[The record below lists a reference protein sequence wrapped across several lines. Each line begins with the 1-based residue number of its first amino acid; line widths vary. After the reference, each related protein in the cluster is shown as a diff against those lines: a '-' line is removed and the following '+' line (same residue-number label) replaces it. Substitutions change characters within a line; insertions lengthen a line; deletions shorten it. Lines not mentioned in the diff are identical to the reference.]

1 MNQARYPEYK
11 EESPDSAM
19 CHDSS
24 FCVLLGMRR
33 QNMIT
38 RMYFVLSCTR
48 SYTKT
53 SDSYSEEIMKFKNS
67 VFEIRFNDFWNNK
80 VVKTDLKIRSAL
92 NKLGLFDSSDALVV
106 EKIKEYHINI
116 KSFINS
122 LQKQVLNNK
131 YSDPKYAHK
140 YLLTT
145 IATVRS
151 DLESYA
157 KKNPNLLGLSLDFM
171 DYLDSKERISYKNI
185 GKKEIRTIS
194 MNS

>member
-1 MNQARYPEYK
+1 
-11 EESPDSAM
+11 
-19 CHDSS
+19 
-24 FCVLLGMRR
+24 
-33 QNMIT
+33 MIT
-38 RMYFVLSCTR
+38 WVYFVLSCAR
-48 SYTKT
+48 SYTMT
-53 SDSYSEEIMKFKNS
+53 TDSYSEEIMKFKNS

-122 LQKQVLNNK
+122 LQKQVLNHK
-131 YSDPKYAHK
+131 YSDPKYVHK

-145 IATVRS
+145 IASVRS

-157 KKNPNLLGLSLDFM
+157 KKNPNLLGLSLDFV
-171 DYLDSKERISYKNI
+171 DYLDSKERISYKKI
-185 GKKEIRTIS
+185 GKKEFPTIS